1 MTTTTF
7 PAETEAPTMTRT
19 RQTRTRAGRRFS
31 TGKLIAVVVCT
42 IVAISTIYPFLFM
55 TQTAFES
62 AQQYVANK
70 LAIPIPPTLDNF
82 QAALQSTLGISILN
96 SVVVVVSSTALVVFV
111 GCMAGFGFAFLSF
124 PFRLVVLRVIMIV
137 MVLPITVLIPPIFKV
152 ILDLGLIDTYQGLIL
167 LYTGIGLPSGIY
179 MMASFFQAVPRELVD
194 SARVDGAS
202 AFRIFRSVALPL
214 AKPAFLTLGTFT
226 FLALW
231 NDLLFALLVMQTP
244 SQRTLPVAITLL
256 RASVTSPNLIQDT
269 VVAAGL
275 FISTLVPLLLFVV
288 FNRQVTQGMVAG
300 ALK

>member
-1 MTTTTF
+1 
-7 PAETEAPTMTRT
+7 
-19 RQTRTRAGRRFS
+19 
-31 TGKLIAVVVCT
+31 
-42 IVAISTIYPFLFM
+42 M

-62 AQQYVANK
+62 AKQYVENK

-82 QAALQSTLGISILN
+82 RTVLQSTLGVSILN
-96 SVVVVVSSTALVVFV
+96 SVVVVVSATALVVFI

-124 PFRLVVLRVIMIV
+124 PFRLVILRVIMIV
-137 MVLPITVLIPPIFKV
+137 MILPITVLIPPIFKV

-179 MMASFFQAVPRELVD
+179 MMASFFQAIPRELVD

-214 AKPAFLTLGTFT
+214 ARPAFLTLGTFT
-226 FLALW
+226 FLGLW